1 MNIRQLLLAGEC
13 VVGSWINSGSPIVA
27 ELMATAGFDFLTV
40 DVEHSAVDLPQVQQ
54 IFQAIRSGNR
64 KCASLVRVH
73 GVDYALVK
81 RYLDAGA
88 DGIIAPLVN
97 TREQAETLIQAV
109 KYPPLG
115 NRGVGFCRAND
126 YGMRLKKSVE
136 TADEQTLVVV
146 QIEHI
151 EAVNNIDEILSV
163 TGIDAAFIGPYD
175 LSASMGLTAQFEHPD
190 FLAAQ
195 AKILEA
201 CGRNGVVAGLHVV
214 APDPDAWL
222 ARYAE
227 GYRLIAYS
235 LDITMLTEACR
246 TGLARL
252 KGGGVIKEQEEP
264 EGGTVG
270 AKS

>member
-1 MNIRQLLLAGEC
+1 MNIRQKLLSGDA

-27 ELMATAGFDFLTV
+27 ELMAAAGFDFLTV
-40 DVEHSAVDLPQVQQ
+40 DAEHSAVDLPQVQQ
-54 IFQAIRSGNR
+54 MFQAIRSGGPR
-64 KCASLVRVH
+64 CASLVRVH
-73 GVDYALVK
+73 GVDYAFVK

-97 TREQAETLIQAV
+97 TREQAETLVQAV
-109 KYPPLG
+109 KYPPIG

-126 YGMRLKKSVE
+126 YGMRLKESVE
-136 TADEQTLVVV
+136 TANDETLVVV

-151 EAVNNIDEILSV
+151 DAVNNIDEILSV
-163 TGIDAAFIGPYD
+163 PGVDAAFIGPYD
-175 LSASMGLTAQFEHPD
+175 LSASMGLTAKFEHPD

-195 AKILEA
+195 ARILDA
-201 CGRNGVVAGLHVV
+201 CKRNKVVAGLHVV

-246 TGLARL
+246 HGLGRL
-252 KGGGVIKEQEEP
+252 RERLPSASGK
-264 EGGTVG
+264 
-270 AKS
+270 